1 MKLFE
6 NPRQAFLLLGFLV
19 LSAAFYVATYS
30 NNAEFQAEND
40 FTQYQ
45 PKTAQSFV
53 ESIGVVTHLTY
64 NDYKS
69 NAHFADVYNS
79 LVKPKIRE
87 LGVHHVRQNL
97 AHGGSGFVSYLQ
109 KLHELSNPPNNYP
122 PIQFSLSATI
132 NPTDST
138 SPMNTC
144 FLPKVKLHLVP
155 GVVPCG
161 NEVGQ
166 PVSVS
171 VKLSNIENPNE
182 PDHCFSFVCNYSP
195 SPSNWYK
202 YSLQQN
208 SDWPDDVLGA
218 ASNAKS
224 KLLSDP
230 ATANIIT
237 VAPSFVWLQ
246 YHQNET
252 YNGTNL
258 RTYLNPINANISY
271 GNSHPYCG
279 LNSVSTCFANTVQHA
294 VNRYAPKPVFVT
306 ETGHSTHEY
315 SETQQ
320 AKYLLRILFDFFERG
335 IPRTY
340 IYAFLDEPSAA
351 TLKEQNFGL
360 LNEDGREKPAY
371 VWLKNTIALLKD
383 SGSVGLKAL
392 SMQISGNGLRH
403 SLLQKSDG
411 SHWLALQY
419 DKSNTTDADATTAA
433 TITFASPK
441 NVEYYSPASTAAYK
455 TESSITTL
463 SISVPDKITLLRI
476 SDPVALNSGSN
487 SSTTSNSTTN
497 STTKQ
502 STTKN
507 SGKANDQPNQTG
519 QTETETDST
528 GFELKDNE
536 IQLTKNLA
544 VSKNLFATIL
554 IVALLFVTVVISW
567 LRLRRELH
575 QKKP

>member
-30 NNAEFQAEND
+30 NNTEFQAD
-40 FTQYQ
+40 GSFTSYQ
-45 PKTAQSFV
+45 PKSAQSFV
-53 ESIGVVTHLTY
+53 QSIGVTTHLTY
-64 NDYKS
+64 TSYKQ
-69 NAHFADVYNS
+69 NAYFSDVFGS
-79 LVKPKIRE
+79 VVKPKIRE
-87 LGVHHVRQNL
+87 LGIYHVRQYPGETDSNFPPLVAKFNELTNPPSGYPAISINFETHISSTVSSNPQNECYMPKMKYILFGTLSNCHNL
-97 AHGGSGFVSYLQ
+97 ANYTAPSSVRAVS
-109 KLHELSNPPNNYP
+109 
-122 PIQFSLSATI
+122 
-132 NPTDST
+132 
-138 SPMNTC
+138 
-144 FLPKVKLHLVP
+144 
-155 GVVPCG
+155 
-161 NEVGQ
+161 
-166 PVSVS
+166 
-171 VKLSNIENPNE
+171 IENPNE
-182 PDHCFSFVCNYSP
+182 PDHCASFVCNYSP
-195 SPSNWYK
+195 SASNWYS

-208 SDWPDDVLGA
+208 PDWPDDVLNTA
-218 ASNAKS
+218 QVAST
-224 KLLSDP
+224 KLSADP
-230 ATANIIT
+230 QTASLERL
-237 VAPSFVWLQ
+237 APSFVWLP

-258 RTYLNPINANISY
+258 KTYLQPLKNYITHGNA
-271 GNSHPYCG
+271 HPYC
-279 LNSVSTCFANTVQHA
+279 NQSSVATCYAQQVQP
-294 VNRYAPKPVFVT
+294 VVDYYAPKPVVVT
-306 ETGHSTHEY
+306 ETGHSTAQFT
-315 SETQQ
+315 ETQQ

-340 IYAFLDEPSAA
+340 IYELLDEPTAA
-351 TLKEQNFGL
+351 TSTEQNFGL
-360 LNEDGREKPAY
+360 LNEDGREKPAFM
-371 VWLKNTIALLKD
+371 WLKNTISLLKD
-383 SGSVGLKAL
+383 SGSVTLREL
-392 SMQISGNGLRH
+392 SMIISGTNLRQT
-403 SLLQKSDG
+403 LLQKSDG

-441 NVEYYSPASTAAYK
+441 NVEYYSPASTVAYK
-455 TESSITTL
+455 AESSITTL
-463 SISVPDKITLLRI
+463 SISAPDKITLLRI